1 MIGERNSAYKLN
13 LESNK
18 IHQCSGYNFSSKK
31 QAETDTMYVPD
42 KMSWKAFNQ
51 QLLYLF
57 LQAFYS

>member
-13 LESNK
+13 VESNK

-42 KMSWKAFNQ
+42 KMS
-51 QLLYLF
+51 
-57 LQAFYS
+57 